1 MFPHERSLVK
11 KMQGKPFVL
20 LGIDFDPTRKVLQAA
35 VEKEHLGWRHWFDG
49 SDGPI
54 GKQWN
59 IQVIPTFYILD
70 AHGVIRF
77 KGIHSDSGPVIDKD
91 VQTLL
96 NEMEKTEENATRPE
110 HGKS

>member
-11 KMQGKPFVL
+11 KMQGKPFAL
-20 LGIDFDPTRKVLQAA
+20 LGVDLDPTRKTLQEAI
-35 VEKEHLGWRHWFDG
+35 EKEHLTWRNWFDG

-54 GKQWN
+54 VKQWN

-70 AHGVIRF
+70 AHGVIRY
-77 KGIHSDSGPVIDKD
+77 KGIHGDSGPEIDKD

-96 NEMEKTEENATRPE
+96 KEIAPEKTASSR
-110 HGKS
+110 KK